1 MIKLK
6 DILLTELEKNKWTD
20 LSKSELEQFKQDI
33 VDIVKNA
40 YAKIGGH
47 PAVKSTSDIPGKI
60 QIWQAID
67 VDDDPDADATI
78 GYKKRPSGNKMVVM
92 GQDGSPAAKK
102 AVITQLLKYLKKKGW
117 YAEVS
122 QELVDK
128 FGFKPVD
135 DQSRVQ
141 KILKGKDIEWL
152 GKGYYNRT
160 VGGRSHKKAIVGNP
174 K

>member
-20 LSKSELEQFKQDI
+20 LDGSEMTQFKNDLFS
-33 VDIVKNA
+33 IVKNA
-40 YAKIGGH
+40 YSKIGGH
-47 PAVKSTSDIPGKI
+47 PAVKSVSDIPGKI

-67 VDDDPDADATI
+67 VDSEPDADATI
-78 GYKKRPSGNKMVVM
+78 GFKKRPAGNKLVVM
-92 GQDGSPAAKK
+92 GQDGSKEAKR
-102 AVITQLLKYLKKKGW
+102 AVVSQVIKYLKKKGW

-122 QELVDK
+122 KELVDK
-128 FGFKPVD
+128 FGLKPID
-135 DQSRVQ
+135 DEPRVR

-152 GKGYYNRT
+152 GKGYYNRSI
-160 VGGRSHKKAIVGNP
+160 GGKSHKKVLVGNP

>member
-6 DILLTELEKNKWTD
+6 DILLTELEKNKWSD
-20 LSKSELEQFKQDI
+20 LNKAELEQFKQDL

-40 YAKIGGH
+40 YSKLGGH
-47 PAVKSTSDIPGKI
+47 PAVKSTSDIPGEI

-78 GYKKRPSGNKMVVM
+78 GYKKRPAGNKMVVM
-92 GQDGSPAAKK
+92 GQDGSKAAKK
-102 AVITQLLKYLKKKGW
+102 AVIVQLLKYLKKKGW

-122 QELVDK
+122 KELVDK
-128 FGFKPVD
+128 FGFIPVT

-152 GKGYYNRT
+152 GNGYYNRSI
-160 VGGRSHKKAIVGNP
+160 GGRSRKKAIVGNP